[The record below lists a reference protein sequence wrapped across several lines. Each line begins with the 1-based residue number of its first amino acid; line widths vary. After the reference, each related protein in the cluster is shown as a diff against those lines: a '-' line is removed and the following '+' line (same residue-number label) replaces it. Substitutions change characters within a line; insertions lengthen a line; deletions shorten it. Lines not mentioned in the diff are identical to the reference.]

1 VGWWLIPF
9 ANIVMPYLTVREL
22 WKASNPNVGAIEWNA
37 RGGAAIVGFW
47 WAGRLAMQA
56 LWQIGSAVG
65 TDSPIVSTTTSSTA
79 LLLAGNLVLVAWAV
93 LAILLVRGVDARQE
107 AKHQRISSWAQG
119 FASTS

>member
-1 VGWWLIPF
+1 VGWWFIPF
-9 ANIVMPYLTVREL
+9 ANIVMPYLIVREL
-22 WKASNPNVGAIEWNA
+22 WKASNPNAGAIEWKA

-47 WAGRLAMQA
+47 WAGRLVMQA

-79 LLLAGNLVLVAWAV
+79 FLLAGDLVLVGWAV

-107 AKHQRISSWAQG
+107 AKYRRISSWAQG
-119 FASTS
+119 FATTS